1 MNWPSMMI
9 FNSFFLEEAP
19 WFFSIS
25 NINLRQVSIEI
36 TSRQSSKNLSVS
48 ECEDPF
54 IAGSEEQKADDI
66 KGQNTG
72 I

>member
-9 FNSFFLEEAP
+9 FNFFFLEEAP

-25 NINLRQVSIEI
+25 NINLRQLRSPVVN
-36 TSRQSSKNLSVS
+36 RPNNLSVS